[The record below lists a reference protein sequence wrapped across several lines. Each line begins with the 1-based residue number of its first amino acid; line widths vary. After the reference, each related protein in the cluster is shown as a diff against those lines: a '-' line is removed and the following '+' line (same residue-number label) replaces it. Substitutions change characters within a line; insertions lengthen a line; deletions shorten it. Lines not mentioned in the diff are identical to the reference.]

1 MMINKVATD
10 EKMIA
15 ITFDD
20 GPNPIFTPEIF
31 KILHEANAKA
41 TFFMIG
47 EQMEKSPEL
56 VKVLSEQGHEIG
68 NHTYHHMNLTEL
80 SEEECLKEIKEN
92 EEYIQKLTGKKPK
105 VLRPPFLAQN
115 ESTNLLISNLGYS
128 IIGALNM
135 DATDWEMPGVDFIL
149 RQTRKHV
156 QNGAIL
162 IFHDGYDDRN
172 QTIEAVRQL
181 VPELQRQSYKLVTV
195 SELLE
200 RSYSRGNLPL

>member
-1 MMINKVATD
+1 MKV
-10 EKMIA
+10 IA

-20 GPNPIFTPEIF
+20 GPNPIFTPEIR
-31 KILHEANAKA
+31 KIFQEANAKA

-68 NHTYHHMNLTEL
+68 NHTYHHVNLTEL
-80 SEEECLKEIKEN
+80 TEEECLKEIKEN
-92 EEYIQKLTGKKPK
+92 EKYIQKLTGKIPK

-115 ESTNLLISNLGYS
+115 ERTNQLVSNLGYS

-149 RQTRKHV
+149 RKTRKHV

-162 IFHDGYDDRN
+162 IFHDGYGDRN
-172 QTIEAVRQL
+172 QTIEAIRQL
-181 VPELQRQSYKLVTV
+181 VPEIQQQGYKLVTV
-195 SELLE
+195 SELIE
-200 RSYSRGNLPL
+200 QSYR